1 MAFECNF
8 DFLSPEQNERLSAF
22 VNEMREFSDNGSSE
36 FVRVSRELKV
46 VSKERDN
53 YRAMLKGAS
62 KGCEDLRREYK
73 AFRDGVAAA
82 SGDLHKAGTLAADF
96 ERACAE
102 CEDLRE
108 RLKCANAEIAR
119 LREEAETREE
129 AAASV
134 EKLRGKYEK
143 KIAVLEGRLRSYKD
157 YRARVARMAAMA
169 PDDEALNETF
179 EAVLKEEGAL

>member
-8 DFLSPEQNERLSAF
+8 DFLSPEQNERLAAF

-82 SGDLHKAGTLAADF
+82 AENVREAAELSAALERWRIEAEDF
-96 ERACAE
+96 
-102 CEDLRE
+102 RE

-119 LREEAETREE
+119 LREEAETREDS
-129 AAASV
+129 AASV
-134 EKLRGKYEK
+134 EKMREKYEK
-143 KIAVLEGRLRSYKD
+143 KIAVLEDRLRRYRD
-157 YRARVARMAAMA
+157 YAKRMARMAAME
-169 PDDEALNETF
+169 PEAGTVREF
-179 EAVLKEEGAL
+179 ILKEEGAL